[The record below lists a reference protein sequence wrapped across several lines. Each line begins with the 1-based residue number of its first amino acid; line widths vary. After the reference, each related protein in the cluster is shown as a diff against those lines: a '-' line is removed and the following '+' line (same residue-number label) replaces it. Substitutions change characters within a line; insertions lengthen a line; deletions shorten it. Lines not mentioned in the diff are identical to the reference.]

1 MFDVGFSELMVI
13 GLVALVVIGPEK
25 LPRVAR
31 TIGHLLGRMQR
42 HVAEVKAD
50 ISREIQLDEMR
61 RLQSQVVDSARE
73 VESAI
78 RDQAREFE
86 ESMRPVAAEVESAIG
101 AGVSEVAAPQ
111 VEQLSELSPVHVEPA
126 PVVGALTTSD
136 KAPVAAGEPSGADCA
151 ADEPSHNDSQLDL
164 FGQPAAGD
172 LTRR

>member
-1 MFDVGFSELMVI
+1 MFDVGFTELMVI

-50 ISREIQLDEMR
+50 ISREIQLDEMK

-73 VESAI
+73 IENSI

-86 ESMRPVAAEVESAIG
+86 DAMKPLAHEVESLATP
-101 AGVSEVAAPQ
+101 VAQPVEAPV
-111 VEQLSELSPVHVEPA
+111 VEQLVELQPLAQPDAGPPAGTSP
-126 PVVGALTTSD
+126 
-136 KAPVAAGEPSGADCA
+136 AAEPSSPERAD
-151 ADEPSHNDSQLDL
+151 DTQLDL
-164 FGQPAAGD
+164 FGQPMP
-172 LTRR
+172 TQQTVR

>member
-111 VEQLSELSPVHVEPA
+111 VEQLSELPPVHAETARAVETQ
-126 PVVGALTTSD
+126 VALA
-136 KAPVAAGEPSGADCA
+136 KAPLAAGDVPATDSV

-172 LTRR
+172 QTRR

>member
-50 ISREIQLDEMR
+50 ISREIQLDEMKR
-61 RLQSQVVDSARE
+61 IQSQVADSARE
-73 VESAI
+73 FESSI

-86 ESMRPVAAEVESAIG
+86 EAMRPVAAEVESAVIPDLP
-101 AGVSEVAAPQ
+101 AIDSPATAHVT
-111 VEQLSELSPVHVEPA
+111 ELVPHVEERPVGLPVEEPPA
-126 PVVGALTTSD
+126 PTEQ
-136 KAPVAAGEPSGADCA
+136 P
-151 ADEPSHNDSQLDL
+151 QLDL
-164 FGQPAAGD
+164 FGQPMP
-172 LTRR
+172 TQHTVR

>member
-61 RLQSQVVDSARE
+61 RLQSQVVESARE
-73 VESAI
+73 VESSI
-78 RDQAREFE
+78 REQAREFE
-86 ESMRPVAAEVESAIG
+86 ESMRPVAAEVESAV
-101 AGVSEVAAPQ
+101 ATSVSEVTAPQ
-111 VEQLSELSPVHVEPA
+111 VEQLSELA
-126 PVVGALTTSD
+126 PVQVA
-136 KAPVAAGEPSGADCA
+136 KAEAATETPLVESTAEEPT
-151 ADEPSHNDSQLDL
+151 HNDSQLDL

>member
-86 ESMRPVAAEVESAIG
+86 ESMRPVVVEVESTVA
-101 AGVSEVAAPQ
+101 AGVSEVTAPQ
-111 VEQLSELSPVHVEPA
+111 LEQLSELAPA
-126 PVVGALTTSD
+126 AVAKAGAAAE
-136 KAPVAAGEPSGADCA
+136 APVAESRPEEPT
-151 ADEPSHNDSQLDL
+151 HNDSQLDL
-164 FGQPAAGD
+164 FAQPAAGE

>member
-61 RLQSQVVDSARE
+61 RLQSQVVESARE
-73 VESAI
+73 VESSI
-78 RDQAREFE
+78 REQAREFE
-86 ESMRPVAAEVESAIG
+86 ESMRPVAAEVESAV
-101 AGVSEVAAPQ
+101 ATGVSEVTAPQ
-111 VEQLSELSPVHVEPA
+111 VEQLSELA
-126 PVVGALTTSD
+126 PVQVA
-136 KAPVAAGEPSGADCA
+136 KAEAATEAPLVESTAEEPT
-151 ADEPSHNDSQLDL
+151 HNDSQLDL

>member
-61 RLQSQVVDSARE
+61 RLQSQVVESARE
-73 VESAI
+73 VESSI
-78 RDQAREFE
+78 REQAREFE
-86 ESMRPVAAEVESAIG
+86 ESMRLVAAGVESA
-101 AGVSEVAAPQ
+101 AATGVSEVTAPQ
-111 VEQLSELSPVHVEPA
+111 VEQLSELAPLEVAKALAATETMPVESTAAEP
-126 PVVGALTTSD
+126 PQ
-136 KAPVAAGEPSGADCA
+136 
-151 ADEPSHNDSQLDL
+151 NDSQLDL

>member
-1 MFDVGFSELMVI
+1 MFDVGFTELMVI

-50 ISREIQLDEMR
+50 ISREIQLDEMK

-73 VESAI
+73 IENSI

-86 ESMRPVAAEVESAIG
+86 DAMKPIAHEVETLATP
-101 AGVSEVAAPQ
+101 AAQAVAAPAL
-111 VEQLSELSPVHVEPA
+111 EQLVELQPTAPTDPSAPPQAEPA
-126 PVVGALTTSD
+126 GPD
-136 KAPVAAGEPSGADCA
+136 RAD
-151 ADEPSHNDSQLDL
+151 DTQLDL
-164 FGQPAAGD
+164 FGQPMPSQQ
-172 LTRR
+172 TVR

>member
-86 ESMRPVAAEVESAIG
+86 ESMRPVAAEVESAMG

-111 VEQLSELSPVHVEPA
+111 VEQLSELPPA
-126 PVVGALTTSD
+126 RVAAAEAVAETPVVES
-136 KAPVAAGEPSGADCA
+136 PPEEPT
-151 ADEPSHNDSQLDL
+151 HNDSQLDL